1 MDTAVKSINRLK
13 EAGFKEDQ
21 AKVIAALLEEKE
33 RISDLGSIN
42 KYYLSTQ
49 IISLK
54 NEMIMWMV
62 GLLIVVSGFL
72 FMVLNQRI
80 NSAETSLNQR
90 MGSVETSLNQRIDD
104 INQRIDDVNQRIG
117 SLEKHISENR
127 TLIQQVLDN
136 QNKARSN

>member
-54 NEMIMWMV
+54 NEVIMWMV

-90 MGSVETSLNQRIDD
+90 
-104 INQRIDDVNQRIG
+104 IDDVNQRLG

>member
-1 MDTAVKSINRLK
+1 M
-13 EAGFKEDQ
+13 
-21 AKVIAALLEEKE
+21 IAALLEEKE
-33 RISDLGSIN
+33 RRSDLGSIN
-42 KYYLSTQ
+42 KYYLRTQ

-80 NSAETSLNQR
+80 DSAEA
-90 MGSVETSLNQRIDD
+90 SLNQRINTLETSV
-104 INQRIDDVNQRIG
+104 NQRID
-117 SLEKHISENR
+117 SLEKDISENR

-136 QNKARSN
+136 QNNARNN

>member
-1 MDTAVKSINRLK
+1 MDTAAKSINRLK

-90 MGSVETSLNQRIDD
+90 
-104 INQRIDDVNQRIG
+104 IDDVNQRLG